1 MLASRPSHG
10 PLHSQYDKP
19 WDYHVETKPCEF
31 KIKTC
36 PLRLG
41 RRMKQKEN
49 RDCYRW

>member
-1 MLASRPSHG
+1 MPMLASRPSHG

-36 PLRLG
+36 PLNILKLARAH
-41 RRMKQKEN
+41 RTARV
-49 RDCYRW
+49 